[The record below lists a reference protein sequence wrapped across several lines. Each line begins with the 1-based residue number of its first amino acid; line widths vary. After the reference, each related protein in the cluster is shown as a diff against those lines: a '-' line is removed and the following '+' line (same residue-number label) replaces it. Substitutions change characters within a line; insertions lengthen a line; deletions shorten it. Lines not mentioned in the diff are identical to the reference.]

1 MPKNQ
6 ITTATTTDITT
17 STPLKQLLD
26 TYLDNVKT
34 ASGLPPTEVDKVNFI
49 TFCLVNNLN
58 PIKKQ
63 AYLLGYDRKK
73 DFKVIGASY
82 STIVSISGYISIAM
96 QTGLCAG
103 IGQPRFTYI
112 SNQLDSCSVTVYRLV
127 KGEKCEFVGTAY
139 YLERVQ
145 LTDEYSGG
153 KKTGKMKPNDAWG
166 KQPKTML
173 EKCAKAAAL
182 RNAFPDKLSGV
193 YTEDEMPKADIEIEA
208 KKPNPVE
215 PPKPDPEYISAT
227 HLKHLL
233 ENVIPLR
240 ASQLDCESVKLINHF
255 CTQFKFQTGL
265 QELTIK
271 QGQDLIELLE
281 KTNKEFVPT
290 VPPTTLDDLPSNT
303 GGEDPANGDLG
314 NESIDVEVTDTPPTK
329 SERQTTIE
337 ECTNL
342 QILQSLEEGISTEE
356 EQLAFDL
363 KYQEFNK

>member
-6 ITTATTTDITT
+6 ITTTATSDITV
-17 STPLKQLLD
+17 STPIANLLN
-26 TYLDNVKT
+26 TYLETVKT
-34 ASGLPPTEVDKVNFI
+34 SKGTPPSEADKINFV
-49 TFCLVNNLN
+49 TFCLSNNLN

-63 AYLLGYDRKK
+63 AYLMGYDTKNGPS
-73 DFKVIGASY
+73 F
-82 STIVSISGYISIAM
+82 STIVSISGYTAIAM

-103 IGQPRFTYI
+103 IDQPRFTYNGNI
-112 SNQLDSCSVTVYRLV
+112 LDSCSVTVYRLV
-127 KGEKCEFVGTAY
+127 KNEKCGFTGTAY
-139 YLERVQ
+139 FSERV
-145 LTDEYSGG
+145 G
-153 KKTGKMKPNDAWG
+153 KKFDGSLTEPWA

-182 RNAFPDKLSGV
+182 RNAFPDQLSGV

-208 KKPNPVE
+208 KKPDPVE
-215 PPKPDPEYISAT
+215 PPKRNPEYISAP